1 MKNLKTELFSVPIGR
16 LNQNDKASDMDNL
29 GWVVDFSPDN
39 VVNTNLRKEDLL
51 DFSLF
56 NEGNVYSKL
65 FNKVSR
71 VCSGQDFHLESFNI

>member
-1 MKNLKTELFSVPIGR
+1 MMNNLKTKLFSVPTGR
-16 LNQNDKASDMDNL
+16 LNQEDEAYDMDNL

-51 DFSLF
+51 DFALF

-71 VCSGQDFHLESFNI
+71 VY